1 MFEFRV
7 KRSLTFWSRRRAS
20 SCGNIDE
27 AVQDG
32 HSLVGDTSIGV
43 NLLEDLIYVMG
54 EAESRAYNIPEQ
66 ETMRR

>member
-43 NLLEDLIYVMG
+43 NLLEDLYMSWERQKV
-54 EAESRAYNIPEQ
+54 ELTTYLSK
-66 ETMRR
+66 RR